1 MRLGINAT
9 FLNDKP
15 TGVCVF
21 THEVSTRLS
30 GLNKETLVFS
40 NYDIQGCSLKRTP
53 SGINGSLRL
62 SNNLRRF
69 FYINTALPYLL
80 ERYRTEVLY
89 CPMTEF
95 PFLTRQRIV
104 VTIHDLH
111 PIYFPQQ
118 FGLSSIYFRTSLR
131 LLRKRRERI
140 AVPSNFVKTEL
151 LKYSGIDPERIDVV
165 YNGYDPS
172 KFRPQDK
179 DNRNGFLSSY
189 SIKQPYILMVGS
201 MFPYKNVL
209 TLIKAFK
216 AIKDK
221 IPHVIV
227 IAGRRDIPHDPLP
240 QDERI
245 LYIDYVNQTALPYL
259 YAYAEMLV
267 HPSLFEGFGMTILE
281 AMACGTPVISSNGGS
296 LPEVAG
302 DAGLLFEPKDARKL
316 SELILTLT
324 NNENLRKKMI
334 EKGFRNTERFSWD
347 RTAEGILN
355 SCEKT
360 LIKK

>member
-1 MRLGINAT
+1 MKLGINAT

-21 THEVSTRLS
+21 TQEVSTRLS
-30 GLNKETLVFS
+30 GLNKETVLFS
-40 NYDIQGCSLKRTP
+40 NYHIQGCSLKTTP
-53 SGINGSLRL
+53 SSINGSLRFA
-62 SNNLRRF
+62 NNLKRF
-69 FYINTALPYLL
+69 IYINTVLPYLL
-80 ERYRTEVLY
+80 KKQRTEVLY
-89 CPMTEF
+89 CPVTEF
-95 PFLTRQRIV
+95 PFLTLRKIV
-104 VTIHDLH
+104 VSVHDLH

-118 FGLSSIYFRTSLR
+118 FGLSSVHFRTSLK
-131 LLRKRRERI
+131 LLGKRSESI
-140 AVPSNFVKTEL
+140 VVPSNFVKTEL
-151 LKYSGIDPERIDVV
+151 LRYANINPERIDVI
-165 YNGYDPS
+165 YNGFDS
-172 KFRPQDK
+172 SRFRPQEEEDR
-179 DNRNGFLSSY
+179 DRFLSSY
-189 SIKQPYILMVGS
+189 SIKQPYILLVGTL
-201 MFPYKNVL
+201 FPYKNIV
-209 TLIKAFK
+209 TLINAFK

-221 IPHVIV
+221 IPHIII
-227 IAGRRDIPHDPLP
+227 IAGRRDIPHTPLP

-245 LYIDYVNQTALPYL
+245 VYIDYISQAALPYL
-259 YAYAEMLV
+259 YSYAEMLV

-302 DAGLLFEPKDARKL
+302 DAGLLFEPKDTQKL

-334 EKGFRNTERFSWD
+334 EKGFRNTKRFSWD